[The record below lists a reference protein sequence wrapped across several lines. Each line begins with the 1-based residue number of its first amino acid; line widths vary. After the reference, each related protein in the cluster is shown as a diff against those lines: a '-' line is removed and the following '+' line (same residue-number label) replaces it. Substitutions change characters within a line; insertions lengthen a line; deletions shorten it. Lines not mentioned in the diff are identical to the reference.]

1 MALYQATIDD
11 KPYIM
16 ALYTEAIGSEGCTW
30 NEDYPS
36 EETMDSDLARG
47 DAYVWKDET
56 GELLGAIS
64 IDDDHVVEELPC
76 WSAQLQPAAEFAR
89 LVVREDARG
98 QAIARKRFWQ

>member
-64 IDDDHVVEELPC
+64 IDDDHVSGRTALLVC
-76 WSAQLQPAAEFAR
+76 ATTAR
-89 LVVREDARG
+89 CRVRQTGRT
-98 QAIARKRFWQ
+98 

>member
-36 EETMDSDLARG
+36 EETMDSDLARST
-47 DAYVWKDET
+47 DK
-56 GELLGAIS
+56 
-64 IDDDHVVEELPC
+64 
-76 WSAQLQPAAEFAR
+76 QAATR
-89 LVVREDARG
+89 QRPP
-98 QAIARKRFWQ
+98 

>member
-56 GELLGAIS
+56 GELLGESLSTMIMSWKNCLAGLRNYS
-64 IDDDHVVEELPC
+64 PLQSSPDWSYVRMPEDRRLP
-76 WSAQLQPAAEFAR
+76 E
-89 LVVREDARG
+89 
-98 QAIARKRFWQ
+98 K

>member
-76 WSAQLQPAAEFAR
+76 WSGELCSG
-89 LVVREDARG
+89 L
-98 QAIARKRFWQ
+98 

>member
-16 ALYTEAIGSEGCTW
+16 ALYTAAIGSEGCTW

-36 EETMDSDLARG
+36 EETMDGDLARG
-47 DAYVWKDET
+47 DAYVWKDEE
-56 GELLGAIS
+56 GDLLGAIS
-64 IDDDHVVEELPC
+64 IDEDHVVEELPC

-89 LVVREDARG
+89 LVEDR
-98 QAIARKRFWQ
+98 RLPEK

>member
-47 DAYVWKDET
+47 DA
-56 GELLGAIS
+56 
-64 IDDDHVVEELPC
+64 
-76 WSAQLQPAAEFAR
+76 
-89 LVVREDARG
+89 
-98 QAIARKRFWQ
+98 

>member
-1 MALYQATIDD
+1 MMFWCLIIMERKKMALYQATIDD

-64 IDDDHVVEELPC
+64 IDDDHVVEELP
-76 WSAQLQPAAEFAR
+76 EDRR
-89 LVVREDARG
+89 LPE
-98 QAIARKRFWQ
+98 K

>member
-64 IDDDHVVEELPC
+64 IENCLAGLRNYSPLQSSPDWSYVRMPEDRRLP
-76 WSAQLQPAAEFAR
+76 E
-89 LVVREDARG
+89 
-98 QAIARKRFWQ
+98 K